1 MAGEKK
7 NITRSPFDIL
17 ISELADSVGECSP
30 LDLCLSDRKDIA
42 AIPHRNRLIAAIPLR
57 YRLIA
62 LGFVKHLSLEEVN
75 SRLEKNGCARLYA
88 RSLREASLIYA
99 FCHGLTYDAW
109 RSLEEDCAD
118 VRASLLDGSRV
129 LTSATISLLDIR
141 SYISDNSL
149 REEELI
155 RTQHKTRLLSQELSE
170 LSGDREEFRKFLLS
184 NLQSFSLVREKTRY
198 YLCKYL
204 LYYLETKKE
213 NYLGALEAGRRTAA
227 LGYLS
232 VFRVRTALSRK
243 KYSEIESVTMIEDS
257 PLSFG
262 EIYRAYQEFYFETT
276 QTDWLE
282 IQLEYYD
289 DLRALDA
296 QKAHALADALRH
308 RDPSL
313 RRLPDRKVIAY
324 YADLIEK
331 KEAEADNIFAAAN
344 KKAAYQIGRSG
355 ENFLRKVLRGELDL
369 DRTTFLSFLLFF
381 GKESRMPAEHRI
393 DLPRLTEILRE
404 CGFPPLDTSAGFD
417 RFFCGFMEAK
427 DPMMYLLTEA
437 ERMALS
443 EENFYLYKTYL
454 SSENSEKRWRDLM
467 GN

>member
-1 MAGEKK
+1 MAGAKK
-7 NITRSPFDIL
+7 NTTRSAFDIL
-17 ISELADSVGECSP
+17 IGELVDSVGKCSP
-30 LDLCLSDRKDIA
+30 LELCLSGDRKA
-42 AIPHRNRLIAAIPLR
+42 IAAIPLR

-62 LGFVKHLSLEEVN
+62 LGFVQHLTLEDVN

-88 RSLREASLIYA
+88 RSIREASLIYA
-99 FCHGLTYDAW
+99 FRHGLSYDEW

-118 VRASLLDGSRV
+118 VRAFLLDGSRV
-129 LTSATISLLDIR
+129 LTSSALSLLDIR

-149 REEELI
+149 REDELI
-155 RTQHKTRLLSQELSE
+155 RTQHKTRLLSRELSE
-170 LSGDREEFRKFLLS
+170 VSGDREKFREFLLS

-198 YLCKYL
+198 YFCKYL
-204 LYYLETKKE
+204 LYYLETKE
-213 NYLGALEAGRRTAA
+213 ETYLGALEAGRRSAA

-243 KYSEIESVTMIEDS
+243 KYSTIESAVMIEES

-282 IQLEYYD
+282 IQLEYYG

-296 QKAHALADALRH
+296 KEAHALADALRH

-324 YADLIEK
+324 YADLMEK
-331 KEAEADNIFAAAN
+331 KEAEADITFASSN

-381 GKESRMPAEHRI
+381 GKESRIPAEHRI

-404 CGFPPLDTSAGFD
+404 CGFPSLDPSAGFD
-417 RFFCGFMEAK
+417 RFFCGFMEAG

-437 ERMALS
+437 ENMALS

-454 SSENSEKRWRDLM
+454 SSENSEKRWRDLT

>member
-7 NITRSPFDIL
+7 NITQSPFDIL
-17 ISELADSVGECSP
+17 IADLVGSVGERSL
-30 LDLCLSDRKDIA
+30 LDLCLSGDRKAIA
-42 AIPHRNRLIAAIPLR
+42 TIPLR

-62 LGFVKHLSLEEVN
+62 LGFVKHLSLEDIN

-99 FCHGLTYDAW
+99 YRHGLSYDAW

-118 VRASLLDGSRV
+118 VRASLLDDSRV
-129 LTSATISLLDIR
+129 LTSSTLSLSDIR
-141 SYISDNSL
+141 TYVSDNSL
-149 REEELI
+149 REDELA
-155 RTQHKTRLLSQELSE
+155 RTQHKTRLLSRELSE
-170 LSGDREEFRKFLLS
+170 VSGEREQFREFLLS

-198 YLCKYL
+198 YFCKYL
-204 LYYLETKKE
+204 LYYLETKEE
-213 NYLGALEAGRRTAA
+213 NYLGALETGRRAAA

-232 VFRVRTALSRK
+232 VFRIRTILSRK
-243 KYSEIESVTMIEDS
+243 KYSAIESAAMIEES
-257 PLSFG
+257 PLSLG
-262 EIYRAYQEFYFETT
+262 EIYRAYQEYYFETT

-282 IQLEYYD
+282 IQLEYYG

-296 QKAHALADALRH
+296 REAHALADALRH
-308 RDPSL
+308 RNPSL
-313 RRLPDRKVIAY
+313 RRLPDREVIAY

-331 KEAEADNIFAAAN
+331 KEAEADITFATAN

-381 GKESRMPAEHRI
+381 GKESRLPAGHRI
-393 DLPRLTEILRE
+393 DRLRLTEILRE
-404 CGFPPLDTSAGFD
+404 CGFPPLDPSAGFD
-417 RFFCGFMEAK
+417 RFFCGFMETK
-427 DPMMYLLTEA
+427 DPMMYILTEA
-437 ERMALS
+437 ESMALS
-443 EENFYLYKTYL
+443 KENFYLYKTYL
-454 SSENSEKRWRDLM
+454 SSENSEKRWRDLT

>member
-7 NITRSPFDIL
+7 NTTRSAFDIL
-17 ISELADSVGECSP
+17 IGELVDSVGKCSP
-30 LDLCLSDRKDIA
+30 LELCLSGDRKA
-42 AIPHRNRLIAAIPLR
+42 IAAIPLR

-62 LGFVKHLSLEEVN
+62 LGFVQHLTLEDVN

-88 RSLREASLIYA
+88 RSIREASLIYA
-99 FCHGLTYDAW
+99 FRHGLSYDEW

-118 VRASLLDGSRV
+118 VRAFLLDGSRV
-129 LTSATISLLDIR
+129 LTSSALSLLDIR

-149 REEELI
+149 REDELI
-155 RTQHKTRLLSQELSE
+155 RTQHKTRLLSRELSE
-170 LSGDREEFRKFLLS
+170 VSGDREKFREFLLS

-198 YLCKYL
+198 YFCKYL
-204 LYYLETKKE
+204 LYYLETKE
-213 NYLGALEAGRRTAA
+213 ETYLGALEAGRRSAA

-243 KYSEIESVTMIEDS
+243 KYSTIESAVMIEES

-282 IQLEYYD
+282 IQLEYYG

-296 QKAHALADALRH
+296 KEAHALADALRH

-324 YADLIEK
+324 YADLMEK
-331 KEAEADNIFAAAN
+331 KEAEADITFASSN

-381 GKESRMPAEHRI
+381 GKESRIPAEHRI

-404 CGFPPLDTSAGFD
+404 CGFPSLDPSAGFH
-417 RFFCGFMEAK
+417 EAAEK
-427 DPMMYLLTEA
+427 AVEAGDPMMYLLTEA
-437 ERMALS
+437 ENMALS

-454 SSENSEKRWRDLM
+454 SSENSEKRWRDLT